1 VERNKH
7 NFSAP
12 IPGMSL
18 TTEPKSRPW
27 ESPPKMT
34 SLSEVV
40 DYYSERLSDPTVIG
54 PLLRIVKKGVPI
66 HDLSM
71 GFTKVGLMQ
80 GLHTVDVGVL
90 ASPVITEIIKTAAEL
105 NDVDY
110 VLTMEEADSKNTIDR
125 DVAEDAFEMIQTS
138 GLEEKILDEE
148 PEVKTG
154 LMARGKKDE

>member
-1 VERNKH
+1 MERNKH

-110 VLTMEEADSKNTIDR
+110 VLTMEEADSKNTIDK

>member
-1 VERNKH
+1 
-7 NFSAP
+7 
-12 IPGMSL
+12 
-18 TTEPKSRPW
+18 
-27 ESPPKMT
+27 MT

-110 VLTMEEADSKNTIDR
+110 VLTMEEADSKNTIDK

>member
-1 VERNKH
+1 MERNKH

>member
-1 VERNKH
+1 VEVNKH
-7 NFSAP
+7 NFVAP

-110 VLTMEEADSKNTIDR
+110 VLTMEEADSKNTIDK

-138 GLEEKILDEE
+138 GLEEKILDEA

>member
-110 VLTMEEADSKNTIDR
+110 VLTMEEADSKNTIDK